1 MKFIIRS
8 GLAAALIASSAFAFA
23 QERQANTPESP
34 EVLNADSSS
43 FISVPDGG
51 PVVEDGSF
59 EDGSPNAFWNE
70 FSTNFGTPLCTALFC
85 GTGTGTGPNTGDWW
99 AWFGG
104 IGAFENGTV
113 SQDVTFP
120 NGAATLTFFLEA
132 IICDS
137 ASDYLEVT
145 VDGTQVFLVDGSSP
159 LCGVLGYT
167 EQTVDVSAWADGGVH
182 TLEFNSEIFANNVGG
197 SNFFVDDVSI
207 EGTEPPAEARFLVS
221 KTFDDGNP
229 AEVDVLIECNTGLP
243 LSQPATI
250 SAGDPVNF
258 VVVDFEQGELSCT
271 VTEVTPDG
279 YTASYN
285 DGDGVSDTECSWE
298 DLSGGQYA
306 CAIDNTLDESE
317 VEVTKVWIDENPQFD
332 AVNIA
337 DALWS
342 CSNVSSV
349 CDEDEGFGNSC
360 NSGSLDFFG
369 NPATDSFY
377 VYPDWDG
384 GTTCNVTEVFLPDG
398 GVEVDDSDC
407 QGITLF
413 PGDSGSCTIYNT
425 RLYEGIPT
433 LSQYG
438 LGVLVLL
445 MMGVGM
451 VAFRRFV

>member
-1 MKFIIRS
+1 MKFVIRS

-23 QERQANTPESP
+23 QDRMANNPESP
-34 EVLNADSSS
+34 AVLNADSSS
-43 FISVPDGG
+43 FISTPDGG
-51 PVVEDGSF
+51 PLVEDGSF

-70 FSTNFGTPLCTALFC
+70 ASTNFGTPLCNGATC
-85 GTGTGTGPNTGDWW
+85 GTGGGTANPNTGAWFV
-99 AWFGG
+99 WFGG
-104 IGAFENGTV
+104 IPFPETGSV

-120 NGAATLTFFLEA
+120 NGAATLSFFFA
-132 IICDS
+132 
-137 ASDYLEVT
+137 ASVCSGNSNDFVELLI
-145 VDGTQVFLVDGSSP
+145 DGNQEWVVLANDPS
-159 LCGVLGYT
+159 CGVVQYT
-167 EQTVDVSAWADGGVH
+167 EQTVNASAYADGGVH
-182 TLEFNSEIFANNVGG
+182 TIEFRSESGLGG
-197 SNFFVDDVSI
+197 TSNFLVDDVSL

-250 SAGDPVNF
+250 SEGDPVNF
-258 VVVDFEQGELSCT
+258 VVVDFEQGELNCT
-271 VTEVTPDG
+271 VTEVSPDG
-279 YTASYN
+279 YTPSYN
-285 DGDGVSDTECSWE
+285 DGDGISDTECSWE

-306 CAIDNTLDESE
+306 CAISNSLDESE